1 MLTTVMQTGKARAAR
16 TPNFAGSV
24 RSRSIHLSRTVDFD
38 KPLPLWY
45 WILMVSVLFA
55 LIPAVADG
63 LNRNIPLSRTGSFI
77 RVGLGGFWAILII
90 VGMALNIWKA
100 YR

>member
-1 MLTTVMQTGKARAAR
+1 
-16 TPNFAGSV
+16 
-24 RSRSIHLSRTVDFD
+24 VDFD